1 MRGLWTNCRGKRQA
15 LYLSL
20 ALPSGLFIHILPDF
34 FPPRSTR
41 AILVL
46 NFPPTFAVPI
56 VRKFHAL
63 LGKSKLK
70 MASPHTEGLQGFSQA
85 TLEKKLQN
93 LNSTLQ
99 NIQLMAQWAIHYR
112 KHAKTI
118 TSVWYKELQKGQKPN
133 RNLTPNTA
141 PSAVIA
147 LSGSALR
154 FASSFAAVLYSVSS
168 TADSNRKLTLLYL
181 ANDIV
186 QNSRKKGTEFK
197 IEFTRVLPRAFHI
210 VSK

>member
-1 MRGLWTNCRGKRQA
+1 
-15 LYLSL
+15 
-20 ALPSGLFIHILPDF
+20 
-34 FPPRSTR
+34 
-41 AILVL
+41 
-46 NFPPTFAVPI
+46 
-56 VRKFHAL
+56 
-63 LGKSKLK
+63 
-70 MASPHTEGLQGFSQA
+70 MASPHTGGLHGFSQA

-118 TSVWYKELQKGQKPN
+118 IAVWYKELQKGQKPN
-133 RNLTPNTA
+133 GNLTPNTA

-147 LSGSALR
+147 LNSSALR

-168 TADSNRKLTLLYL
+168 AADSNRKLTLLYL

-197 IEFTRVLPRAFHI
+197 AEFTRVLPRAFHI
-210 VSK
+210 VCK